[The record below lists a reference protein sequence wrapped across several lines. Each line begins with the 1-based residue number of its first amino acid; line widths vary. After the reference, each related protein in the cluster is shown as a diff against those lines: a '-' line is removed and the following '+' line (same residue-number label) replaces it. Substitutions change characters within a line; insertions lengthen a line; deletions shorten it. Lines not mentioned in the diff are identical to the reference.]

1 MSIFETQQAIEEQ
14 KLQEVRGQ
22 GEMMQQYEGNLE
34 NMMQEGASDRT
45 DAYQDR
51 IARMEQRN
59 AERGQAAQ
67 ERASRQNEIGF
78 GSRAAEDAT
87 KKLEERAKLER
98 QIKQQE
104 DHLRVHE
111 KELKRAINSDSN
123 YWTQKRTLEIKQDV
137 KNIKNLEKKISE
149 L

>member
-59 AERGQAAQ
+59 AERRQAAQ
-67 ERASRQNEIGF
+67 ERASRQNEISF
-78 GSRAAEDAT
+78 GSRAAENAT
-87 KKLEERAKLER
+87 QKLEERAKLER

-111 KELKRAINSDSN
+111 KDLKRAVDSDSN
-123 YWTQKRTLEIKQDV
+123 YWTQKRIQEIKQDV

>member
-14 KLQEVRGQ
+14 GLQEVRGQ
-22 GEMMQQYEGNLE
+22 SEMAQPYEGNLE
-34 NMMQEGASDRT
+34 NMMQEDASDRT
-45 DAYQDR
+45 DTYQDR

-67 ERASRQNEIGF
+67 ERALRQNEISF
-78 GSRAAEDAT
+78 GSRAAENAT
-87 KKLEERAKLER
+87 KNLEERARLER
-98 QIKQQE
+98 QHKQQE
-104 DHLRVHE
+104 DNLRVHE
-111 KELKRAINSDSN
+111 KDLKKAVDSDSN
-123 YWTQKRTLEIKQDV
+123 YWTQKRIQEIKQDV